1 MLFDYFRL
9 FIAVHLKFWYLSAAT
24 AVWSIAAFG
33 ILMPLL
39 AWGLS
44 YHTGDVPAAIVM
56 YVLSPVLAS
65 LPLLIPSQEIAARYT
80 AASRGRYSRNVL
92 FLLNQLLAVMPLA
105 LCEAALI
112 VVFNN

>member
-1 MLFDYFRL
+1 M
-9 FIAVHLKFWYLSAAT
+9 KFWYLSVAT

-44 YHTGDVPAAIVM
+44 YPIGDVPAVTAM

-65 LPLLIPSQEIAARYT
+65 LPLLIPSREIAARYA
-80 AASRGRYSRNVL
+80 AASRGRYNRNVL
-92 FLLNQLLAVMPLA
+92 FLVNQLMAVMALA
-105 LCEAALI
+105 LCEVVLLI
-112 VVFNN
+112 GVNP